1 MSSSIDNCHFVL
13 RRLHSLLGLVPV
25 GAFLVF
31 HLWANSQSRLG
42 SEHYNRDVVGALQQ
56 VNYLPLIEIL
66 LVLLPLAFHALYG
79 LAIIRSGR
87 AEPLRYPYLRNRR
100 YWLQRISGVGVLA
113 FLLVHLW
120 LTRVQTLLDPV
131 VRDDLYGHM
140 QALLTQPWMLALYFV
155 GLLLAVFHL
164 SNGLWSAAIVWGLTT
179 SPRAQALSG
188 WLSAGIGMLLLAL
201 GLHGLMG
208 FLP

>member
-1 MSSSIDNCHFVL
+1 MSSSIDNRHFLL

-42 SEHYNRDVVGALQQ
+42 PEHYNREVVGALQQ
-56 VNYLPLIEIL
+56 VNYLPLIE
-66 LVLLPLAFHALYG
+66 VLLIAVPLGFHAFYG
-79 LAIIRSGR
+79 LVIIGGGR

-113 FLLVHLW
+113 FLLFHLW
-120 LTRVQTLLDPV
+120 LTRVQTLVDPA

-140 QALLTQPWMLALYFV
+140 QALLTQPWMLALYV
-155 GLLLAVFHL
+155 IGLLLAVYHL
-164 SNGLWSAAIVWGLTT
+164 ANGLWTAGIVWGLTT
-179 SPRAQALSG
+179 SPRAQAM
-188 WLSAGIGMLLLAL
+188 SAWTNAAAGVLLAAL
-201 GLHGLMG
+201 GLHGLLG
-208 FLP
+208 FLA